1 MKIDNGVTIALE
13 EMNLKNFFFED
24 MEQIENIMHEKMLE
38 NARKEAAS
46 IAYAIGYD
54 KKVWEYMR

>member
-1 MKIDNGVTIALE
+1 MKIDYGVTIALE
-13 EMNLKNFFFED
+13 EMDSQTLFFED

-46 IAYAIGYD
+46 IAYAIEHD
-54 KKVWEYMR
+54 KRYGSI

>member
-13 EMNLKNFFFED
+13 EMNLKNLFFED
-24 MEQIENIMHEKMLE
+24 MEQIETIMHEKMLE

-46 IAYAIGYD
+46 IAYAIEHD
-54 KKVWEYMR
+54 KRYGSI